1 MKTDEMP
8 VRRLVNRVLRFLLPP
23 LPVLSRAHAVEG
35 GASRGE
41 GQGTAGG
48 AIERNR
54 RTGRVSAS
62 ALLVCVVGA
71 ALWAQPDPRQMSGI
85 PRPDPNLQDGLIT
98 VRVIRGSFANNVPDH
113 PVELL
118 AGDTVSTAETDA
130 EGRASFTSLSP
141 GSQVRVATTLDG
153 ERLVSQPFATP
164 GRGGVA
170 VLLVGVTGGDGR
182 DPTSSAVARPGRVTL
197 GQDSRILIELG
208 EETIEVYYLLDVLNV
223 ADGPV
228 EPQTPFE
235 LTLPS
240 GAQAGTVLQGSTPRT
255 IVDGPR
261 VWVSGA
267 FGPGITPVRAG
278 YILPY
283 SSGSLALSQTFPA
296 DFDQLLVFVEKWG
309 AMDVAST
316 LIDRR
321 GEMAADVTG
330 GFPLLWGAGARVPA
344 GQPVVL
350 ELGGLPH
357 HSAWPQN
364 IALLLSLFIVA
375 LSVWGASNPG
385 IADIEA
391 QRVSV
396 LQTRREK
403 LFDDLVKTEQQ
414 HRRGTV
420 GPTRYGTRRAELI
433 AQLECVLRDLDE
445 GLAPVAVDAAAVT
458 LRQAQA

>member
-1 MKTDEMP
+1 MSVIEQ
-8 VRRLVNRVLRFLLPP
+8 
-23 LPVLSRAHAVEG
+23 G
-35 GASRGE
+35 GL
-41 GQGTAGG
+41 
-48 AIERNR
+48 
-54 RTGRVSAS
+54 TGRLAAS
-62 ALLVCVVGA
+62 ALVMCMVGA
-71 ALWAQPDPRQMSGI
+71 LLWAQPDPRQMSGI
-85 PRPDPNLQDGLIT
+85 PRPDPNLADGLIT
-98 VRVIRGSFANNVPDH
+98 VRVIRGSFANNVSDH

-118 AGDTVSTAETDA
+118 AGDTVLTAETDR

-170 VLLVGVTGGDGR
+170 VLLVGVTGGGGG
-182 DPTSSAVARPGRVTL
+182 DPITSVVAGPGRVTL

-223 ADGPV
+223 AEGPV
-228 EPQTPFE
+228 APQMPFE

-255 IVDGPR
+255 IVDGSR
-261 VWVSGA
+261 VSVSGA
-267 FGPGITPVRAG
+267 FGPGITPVSVG

-283 SSGSLALSQTFPA
+283 SSGSLVLSQTFPA

-309 AMDVAST
+309 AMDVASA

-321 GEMAADVTG
+321 GELAADATG

-357 HSAWPQN
+357 HSGWPRI
-364 IALLLSLFIVA
+364 IALSLSGVIVA
-375 LSVWGASNPG
+375 LSVWGTSG
-385 IADIEA
+385 TGGGDIEA

-414 HRRGTV
+414 HRHGTI

-433 AQLECVLRDLDE
+433 AQLERVLRDLDE
-445 GLAPVAVDAAAVT
+445 GLAPVGAAEQT
-458 LRQAQA
+458 PRQARA